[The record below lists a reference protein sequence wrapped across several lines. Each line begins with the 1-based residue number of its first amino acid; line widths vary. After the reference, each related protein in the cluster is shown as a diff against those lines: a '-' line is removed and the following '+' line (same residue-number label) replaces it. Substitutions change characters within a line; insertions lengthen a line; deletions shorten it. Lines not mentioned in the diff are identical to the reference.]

1 MDLGASEKR
10 RFARL
15 DIKALVKWEKI
26 TPDGDSTLNDLDT
39 MRNVSRGGIRLTVSR
54 KLQKGDMLSVSI
66 KLPAQKNISVKG
78 RVVWIKEINLSTLAK
93 NPEFDI
99 GVEFI
104 DIKEKDREVL
114 NHFLFNSFMK

>member
-26 TPDGDSTLNDLDT
+26 TPDGNSTLNDLDT

-78 RVVWIKEINLSTLAK
+78 RVVWIKEINPSTLAK